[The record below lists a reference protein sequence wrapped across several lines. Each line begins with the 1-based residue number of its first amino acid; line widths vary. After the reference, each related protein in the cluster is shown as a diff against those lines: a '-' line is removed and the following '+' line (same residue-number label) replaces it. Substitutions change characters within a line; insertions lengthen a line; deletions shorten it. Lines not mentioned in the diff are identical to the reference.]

1 VVLLQSGLKYRVFP
15 TSIRQSTIQDWKAIA
30 NDFVGKTRQF
40 FGEMP
45 PIARPRSGNNMNSTM
60 FGSCGALLGES
71 YFSAEGDDDVSKVER
86 EEVLSWRG
94 NPLQTFSDWTIVVA
108 TSEFDSRTYNVH
120 KSILSVGPRSSRYFS
135 RLFMEGSNRYNQ
147 SQSSTRI
154 ELDEQDADSFPLFLD
169 FLYDASPDADDDES
183 LTLNNVV
190 NEDFTTTNAVSLR
203 HLARVF
209 DCEGLMLAVNKFI
222 QKDLSLKTGPVYLIQ
237 AHLYQDD
244 RLIESAKRLCIEN
257 FSRLDTRSITRLP
270 LELFRSVMTAVIER
284 SKIAHDISVEEENAL
299 SFHLSE
305 VVCQYFEKHPDRMT
319 VQLLLELTNENV
331 MPKIASEPA
340 IGFTALA
347 RELDP
352 REIVPDSD
360 EWRGLV
366 ALCQRCAQAVVGE
379 YGWKDFNISSAL
391 EEYLYGPCANDAS
404 STKLDS
410 LLFATSFAAALE
422 RAQNDYQSVDCG
434 SSKSKKQIEKLQR
447 QNDDLQWQNQG
458 MKEEV
463 DRYKNVLAG
472 TKDEL
477 LYLRQ
482 QVKELKRRHRAGLD
496 ELTCV

>member
-1 VVLLQSGLKYRVFP
+1 
-15 TSIRQSTIQDWKAIA
+15 
-30 NDFVGKTRQF
+30 
-40 FGEMP
+40 
-45 PIARPRSGNNMNSTM
+45 
-60 FGSCGALLGES
+60 
-71 YFSAEGDDDVSKVER
+71 
-86 EEVLSWRG
+86 
-94 NPLQTFSDWTIVVA
+94 
-108 TSEFDSRTYNVH
+108 
-120 KSILSVGPRSSRYFS
+120 
-135 RLFMEGSNRYNQ
+135 MEGSNRYNQ

>member
-1 VVLLQSGLKYRVFP
+1 
-15 TSIRQSTIQDWKAIA
+15 
-30 NDFVGKTRQF
+30 
-40 FGEMP
+40 
-45 PIARPRSGNNMNSTM
+45 M

-86 EEVLSWRG
+86 KEVLSWRG
-94 NPLQTFSDWTIVVA
+94 DPLHTFSDWTIIVA
-108 TSEFDSRTYNVH
+108 TSEFDSRTYHVH

-135 RLFMEGSNRYNQ
+135 RLFMEGCNRYNQ

-169 FLYDASPDADDDES
+169 FMYDTSPDADDDES
-183 LTLNNVV
+183 LTLNV
-190 NEDFTTTNAVSLR
+190 NEDFTTLNAVSLR

-257 FSRLDTRSITRLP
+257 FSHLDTRSITRLP
-270 LELFRSVMTAVIER
+270 LELFRSIMTAVIER
-284 SKIAHDISVEEENAL
+284 SKSAHDTSVEEEEAL
-299 SFHLSE
+299 SYHLSE
-305 VVCQYFEKHPDRMT
+305 VVCQYFEKHPERMS

-347 RELDP
+347 RELNP
-352 REIVPDSD
+352 KEIKPDSD

-379 YGWKDFNISSAL
+379 YGWKDFNIASAL
-391 EEYLYGPCANDAS
+391 EEYLYGPCANDGS
-404 STKLDS
+404 SKLES

-422 RAQNDYQSVDCG
+422 RAQNDYQTVNSG
-434 SSKSKKQIEKLQR
+434 SSTSKKHIEKLQ
-447 QNDDLQWQNQG
+447 QENDNLQWQNQG

-472 TKDEL
+472 TKEEL
-477 LYLRQ
+477 LLLRQ
-482 QVKELKRRHRAGLD
+482 QVKELKHRHRASLN
-496 ELTCV
+496 ELSCG